1 MAHAL
6 SRVAPI
12 PMHATIHQPQDAQ
25 IIHVFSPVVMIAR
38 HVTMM
43 LQPAVMM
50 ALACT
55 YQLPAMTTIQTLS
68 TTK

>member
-1 MAHAL
+1 MLPAII
-6 SRVAPI
+6 RVAPI
-12 PMHATIHQPQDAQ
+12 PMLATIHPPQDAQ
-25 IIHVFSPVVMIAR
+25 IILAFSPVVMIAR

-43 LQPAVMM
+43 LQRAAMM

-55 YQLPAMTTIQTLS
+55 FRLPAMTTIQTLS